1 LVYAALDTTGR
12 GENSWALLRKLKTR
26 AIALSISPLVVD
38 EVLWSIQKVSGKESA
53 GQFGDLLLSMP
64 FSWLDMSVSTVR
76 LALGFYKR
84 GLGPRDSFH
93 AAAMA
98 DYGIRELLSEDIH
111 FDRIREIRRI
121 GIKQALKGA

>member
-1 LVYAALDTTGR
+1 
-12 GENSWALLRKLKTR
+12 
-26 AIALSISPLVVD
+26 LVVD

-53 GQFGDLLLSMP
+53 RQFGDLLLSMP

-76 LALGFYKR
+76 LALSFYKR